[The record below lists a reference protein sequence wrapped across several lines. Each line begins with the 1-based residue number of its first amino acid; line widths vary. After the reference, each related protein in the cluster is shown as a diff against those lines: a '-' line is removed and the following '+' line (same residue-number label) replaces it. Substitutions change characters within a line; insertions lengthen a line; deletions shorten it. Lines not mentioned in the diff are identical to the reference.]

1 MSRCIG
7 CETARDL
14 LDAFLDGEL
23 SVDEQVM
30 VESHL
35 GWCRTCARRVEDMR
49 LIGSALR
56 VSPYS
61 AQVDD
66 TDLQAVE
73 SIQAGVLLRVLTEQE
88 QSMAVRLKDLCSDMR
103 LFWPLLGAT
112 TALLICITLAMLV
125 LQRSMQER
133 PESLAAMISTSQPG
147 SEGNPLLP
155 DSGVRSVDTGFSQ
168 YVDENRLSGGISL
181 PRAMDARG
189 LFEEVQHVAE
199 TEGFGDDAAIT
210 LQLVVSRDGRVA
222 NYRVLSEGGRSQGGR
237 RPVHL
242 DAVLAD
248 AVLQSRFLP
257 GQTPRGDR
265 VAVSMVMLIYS
276 TTAVMP
282 PPDAIV
288 RAPRLPRQVIAPP
301 APPETTDD
309 TVPPPLLPESAS
321 A

>member
-7 CETARDL
+7 CETAREL
-14 LDAFLDGEL
+14 LDAFLDQEL

-56 VSPYS
+56 ESPYVT
-61 AQVDD
+61 QVDE
-66 TDLQAVE
+66 TDLEAVE

-88 QSMAVRLKDLCSDMR
+88 QSLAVRVKDLCSDMR

-112 TALLICITLAMLV
+112 TALVICITGAMLV
-125 LQRSMQER
+125 LQRSMEER

-168 YVDENRLSGGISL
+168 YVDDNRLSGGISL
-181 PRAMDARG
+181 PRARDARG

-199 TEGFGDDAAIT
+199 TEGVGTDAAIT

-222 NYRVLSEGGRSQGGR
+222 NYRVLSEAGR
-237 RPVHL
+237 RPVL

-257 GQTPRGDR
+257 GQTPGGDR
-265 VAVSMVMLIYS
+265 VAVSMVLLIYS

-288 RAPRLPRQVIAPP
+288 RAPLLPRHPIAPP
-301 APPETTDD
+301 VPPEATEGIR
-309 TVPPPLLPESAS
+309 PPALPALAS